1 MDRVALTWS
10 VTDVLTTT
18 AKGVMAPYTEARRY
32 ENHRVPGHSPTLASP
47 SGSPQKRPSALNN
60 PG

>member
-32 ENHRVPGHSPTLASP
+32 ENHRVPALSQRRADP
-47 SGSPQKRPSALNN
+47 SGSPKSISSQ
-60 PG
+60 